1 MILKN
6 LIRTKWFWILAIVAV
21 GGIGIVAA
29 KMKNPPVPEFST
41 ATVKKT
47 TLTQSVEEAGT
58 VVADLELTL
67 SFEISGKV
75 IEIGKKVGDAV
86 QKGAIIARLNAQKEY
101 ARLSQAVASLQSAK
115 AALELKMVG
124 ATKEKINESQAAVT
138 QAEAG
143 LAQAE
148 ADLEKTK
155 ITNQTSTASAQKAVE
170 TAYNNLQLVNNSDVS
185 QLTADAHDDLKNI
198 VKSAASTLSEALTE
212 SDNILGVDNI
222 HGNDSFENALAQKN
236 LSSLNTA
243 RQSYE
248 IAKKEKNTLA
258 ALVQTFGAQTAPGD
272 IDQAATL
279 GKQAVAAMQTH
290 LFDVQTV
297 LANTSPVNN
306 LTQTNL
312 EAMQSNINTVFSAVN
327 TAQTNITNGTQ
338 AVATAQNTLT
348 AKQIAYDDAVQNLEQ
363 AKKQAQTNILTAESL
378 VNIKKAET
386 EIPKR
391 IIGIINLVIKFKFR
405 SRRSLK
411 WPVYNFLFVFP

>member
-148 ADLEKTK
+148 ADLEKTYLIGWEK
-155 ITNQTSTASAQKAVE
+155 PQYTQIT
-170 TAYNNLQLVNNSDVS
+170 YF
-185 QLTADAHDDLKNI
+185 I
-198 VKSAASTLSEALTE
+198 
-212 SDNILGVDNI
+212 
-222 HGNDSFENALAQKN
+222 
-236 LSSLNTA
+236 
-243 RQSYE
+243 
-248 IAKKEKNTLA
+248 
-258 ALVQTFGAQTAPGD
+258 
-272 IDQAATL
+272 
-279 GKQAVAAMQTH
+279 
-290 LFDVQTV
+290 
-297 LANTSPVNN
+297 
-306 LTQTNL
+306 
-312 EAMQSNINTVFSAVN
+312 
-327 TAQTNITNGTQ
+327 
-338 AVATAQNTLT
+338 
-348 AKQIAYDDAVQNLEQ
+348 
-363 AKKQAQTNILTAESL
+363 
-378 VNIKKAET
+378 
-386 EIPKR
+386 
-391 IIGIINLVIKFKFR
+391 
-405 SRRSLK
+405 
-411 WPVYNFLFVFP
+411 